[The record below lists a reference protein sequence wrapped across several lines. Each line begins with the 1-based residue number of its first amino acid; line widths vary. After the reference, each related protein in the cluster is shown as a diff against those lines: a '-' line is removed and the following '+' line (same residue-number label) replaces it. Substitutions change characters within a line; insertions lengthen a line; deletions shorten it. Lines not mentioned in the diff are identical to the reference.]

1 MQAITFRLGSFLSD
15 PQPFM
20 SVTKDDPEL
29 GARDLLVSV
38 RAISVNPVDTKIR
51 AGQVFLGDGI
61 DVLGWDVAGV
71 VVGIGSDV
79 TLFQL
84 GDEVFYSGDLMRP
97 GANAELHAVDERL
110 VGRKPA
116 SLSFAEAAAMPLTS
130 LTAWELLFD
139 GLGVSPGKGHC
150 TGAILVIGGAGGVG
164 SMLIQLARRLTPLT
178 VIATASRAET
188 RDWCL
193 SLGAH
198 HAIDHSL
205 PLGDELATIGNP
217 TITHIAALNQ
227 TERHWPAIAAVIAP
241 RGKVGVITNHEV
253 LNATP
258 LRSKSASLHWEDV
271 VSRPFFGG
279 VDMIAHHRILNEIS
293 ALTDAGV
300 LRSTMAQQLGQLA
313 PESLLDAH
321 RLVESGRM
329 IGKVVLALSEGKCG
343 THRAL

>member
-1 MQAITFRLGSFLSD
+1 MQAITFRRGSSLSD

-20 SVTKDDPEL
+20 TVTKNDPQL

-38 RAISVNPVDTKIR
+38 RAIAVNPVDTKIR
-51 AGQVFLGDGI
+51 AGQVFLGDDI

-71 VVGIGSDV
+71 VVGMGAEV

-84 GDEVFYSGDLMRP
+84 EDEVFYSGDLMRP

-139 GLGVSPGKGHC
+139 GLGVVTGKRHC
-150 TGAILVIGGAGGVG
+150 TGAILIVGGAGGVG
-164 SMLIQLARRLTPLT
+164 SMLTQLARRLTPLT

-188 RDWCL
+188 REWCL

-205 PLGDELATIGNP
+205 PLGDELAAIGNP
-217 TITHIAALNQ
+217 TITHIAAFNQ
-227 TERHWPAIAAVIAP
+227 TERRWPAIAAIIAP
-241 RGKVGVITNHEV
+241 RGKVGVVTNHAV
-253 LNATP
+253 LDATP
-258 LRSKSASLHWEDV
+258 LRSKSASVHWEDV

-279 VDMIAHHRILNEIS
+279 DDMIAHHRILGEIA

-300 LRSTMAQQLGQLA
+300 LRSTMAQQLGELA
-313 PESLLDAH
+313 PKSLLDAH

-329 IGKVVLALSEGKCG
+329 IGKVVL
-343 THRAL
+343 TVRA